1 MACKSALSARD
12 NHDGVTRLKYP
23 VSPQSRIMVAVMAFS
38 LSLPALTLSLTVQA
52 ESAVGALK
60 GAVIQSDVRNDSPTV
75 NEDDI
80 KEVTPG
86 TTLDMVVSTALSTD
100 VTAKG
105 DEFFSKVTKDYMVDG
120 KVVIPRG
127 TLVHGIVENK
137 ADPKW
142 AGRKAWMATRFD
154 YMITPD
160 GREVPIEGNNS
171 TRDNKLTAAAKVVG
185 RASGYTLTGGV
196 VGALMVLKVGGIP
209 LVAATEGYALA
220 GGAAVG
226 GAVGLTA
233 AMIKKGAHAMIQ
245 PGTEI
250 RVSLSEPLELPTM
263 NMPAADADN
272 FNLDGLDV
280 KVLGSRVD
288 RDPFGEL
295 NELTLT
301 IDVSNATENV
311 FTSFDIG
318 LEDEYGNLFYPS
330 PFGDSGLW
338 FHKLMPNS
346 KMHGNVSF
354 NVDDP
359 KRQHYLVFFKQYT
372 REKLAK
378 IAITDSM
385 QVDKKTQKQLAK
397 KS

>member
-1 MACKSALSARD
+1 
-12 NHDGVTRLKYP
+12 
-23 VSPQSRIMVAVMAFS
+23 MVAVMAFS